1 MRVIRL
7 EINGLFNDGVV
18 VDLDGHPSLSA
29 RIGFQQ
35 VTREL
40 SGAEVEDLVARLDA
54 LPRSGLP
61 MGKLMGVD
69 GVTYRLTVSSDGGE
83 IAYAWWC
90 DVPKGWAPA
99 ERMVKRL
106 VALTGFKASSNQ
118 R

>member
-7 EINGLFNDGVV
+7 EISGSFQDEVV
-18 VDLDGHPSLSA
+18 VDLDGRPSLSA
-29 RIGFQQ
+29 RIGFQE

-40 SGAEVEDLVARLDA
+40 SAAEAEDLVARLDA

-61 MGKLMGVD
+61 LGKLMGLD
-69 GVTYRLTVSSDGGE
+69 GVIYRLKVSSGSGE
-83 IAYAWWC
+83 IEYAWWC

-99 ERMVKRL
+99 ERMVRRL
-106 VALTGFKASSNQ
+106 VALTGFKASSYQ